1 MKRIILGL
9 SVAMVAVSAAQAQ
22 DIHHTQYF
30 ASPLTLNPALTGLVR
45 GDLRVA
51 ANYRSQWYSVSDH
64 PYTTGVISFDMATM
78 KNKLPEGDALGIG
91 IIGMYDKSG
100 VGSLQNINIGLSA
113 AYHKAFG
120 EAKQHTISIGL
131 QGMLVQKSIDFNK
144 LKFEDQFDPATGYTP
159 YTTGEN
165 FQNKDLTYP
174 DFSAGLMYSGRVSDH
189 ATAYI
194 GGSVYHLTTPTETFL
209 SGSNKIHRRYNGYLG
224 GSFDLNENMVLYASA
239 LYQNQ
244 ASATEVMLGA
254 AAGFILNPGHEET
267 RTNTVLYLG
276 GWYRYGDGICP
287 YIGVEWTKMTL
298 GISYDVNTSSF
309 TPATGSQGAYEL
321 TLTFNGK
328 IVRHDADPNY
338 NFSCPKF

>member
-1 MKRIILGL
+1 MKSILLGL
-9 SVAMVAVSAAQAQ
+9 SVAMVAVSAVQAQ

-51 ANYRSQWYSVSDH
+51 ANYRTQWYSVSNH
-64 PYTTGVISFDMATM
+64 PYQTAVVSYDMATM
-78 KNKLPEGDALGIG
+78 KGRLPEGDALGIG
-91 IIGMYDKSG
+91 IVGSYDRSG
-100 VGSLQNINIGLSA
+100 VGALQVINVGLSA

-120 EAKQHTISIGL
+120 IEKQHTLSVGV
-131 QGMLVQKSIDFNK
+131 QGTLVQKSIDFVK
-144 LKFEDQFDPATGYTP
+144 LKFEDQFDPASGTANG
-159 YTTGEN
+159 TTGEN
-165 FQNKDLTYP
+165 FQNQDLTYP
-174 DFSAGLMYSGRVSDH
+174 DFSLGLMYSGRVSEH

-194 GGSVYHLTTPTETFL
+194 GGSTYHLSTPTETFL
-209 SGSNKIHRRYNGYLG
+209 SGNNTIHRRYNAYLG

-239 LYQNQ
+239 LYQSQ

-254 AAGFILNPGHEET
+254 AAGFILNPGHEEY
-267 RTNTVLYLG
+267 RQNTVLYLG

-287 YIGVEWTKMTL
+287 YIGLEWTKMTL

-328 IVRHDADPNY
+328 IVRHDADPSY

>member
-1 MKRIILGL
+1 MKRLLLGL
-9 SVAMVAVSAAQAQ
+9 GAAILSVSAVHAQ
-22 DIHHTQYF
+22 DIHNTQYF

-51 ANYRSQWYSVSDH
+51 ANYRTQWYSVSNH
-64 PYTTGVISFDMATM
+64 PYQTGIVSFDMATM
-78 KNKLPEGDALGIG
+78 KNRLPEGDALGIG
-91 IIGMYDKSG
+91 VVGMYDRSG
-100 VGSLQNINIGLSA
+100 IGALTNIQIGLSA
-113 AYHKAFG
+113 AYHKALG
-120 EAKQHTISIGL
+120 VEKQHTLSIGV

-159 YTTGEN
+159 FTTGEN

-174 DFSAGLMYSGRVSDH
+174 DFNLGLMYSGRVSDY

-209 SGSNKIHRRYNGYLG
+209 SGTNTIHRRFNGYLG

-239 LYQNQ
+239 LYQSQ

-254 AAGFILNPGHEET
+254 AAGFILNPGHEEIHQ
-267 RTNTVLYLG
+267 NTVLYLG

-287 YIGVEWTKMTL
+287 YMGLEWTKMTL

-328 IVRHDADPNY
+328 INRHSADPSY

>member
-1 MKRIILGL
+1 MKRILLSLGL
-9 SVAMVAVSAAQAQ
+9 AVAAMGAAQAQ

-45 GDLRVA
+45 GDIRVS
-51 ANYRSQWYSVSDH
+51 ANYRAQWYSVSNH
-64 PYTTGVISFDMATM
+64 PYQTGVVSYDMATM
-78 KNKLPEGDALGIG
+78 KNRLPEGDALGIG
-91 IIGMYDKSG
+91 VVGTFDRSGIGA
-100 VGSLQNINIGLSA
+100 LQAIQIGLSA

-120 EAKQHTISIGL
+120 LEKQHTLSFGV
-131 QGMLVQKSIDFNK
+131 QGMLVQKSIDFAK
-144 LKFEDQFDPATGYTP
+144 LKFEDQFERSTGETP
-159 YTTGEN
+159 YPTSES
-165 FQNKDLTYP
+165 FENKDLTYP
-174 DFSAGLMYSGRVSDH
+174 DFNLGLMYSGRVSDY

-194 GGSVYHLTTPTETFL
+194 GGSVYHLTTPTESFL
-209 SGSNKIHRRYNGYLG
+209 NGDHTINRRFNAYFG

-254 AAGFILNPGHEET
+254 AAGFILNPGHEEI
-267 RTNTVLYLG
+267 RQNTILYLG

-287 YIGVEWTKMTL
+287 YIGLEWTKMAL

-309 TPATGSQGAYEL
+309 TPATGGAGAYEL
-321 TLTFNGK
+321 SLTFNGK
-328 IVRHDADPNY
+328 IIRHSGDPNY